1 MARIGCEPVD
11 SGEFMVERIDW
22 DVIVIGGGPAG
33 STVARYVA
41 EGGKDVL
48 VIDGRESIGSPLQCG
63 ELVPSNDEMRRL
75 CPDVP
80 DIDDLLQTPEA
91 AISLRTSEMHLVP
104 PSGRPLRY
112 PFEGLMLDRVAHDEW
127 LVDLAKSKGANYL
140 TNARVESVDGE
151 TVTLRDGREYSARI
165 IVGAGGHNDP
175 LRRSHWEESGLK
187 IPIKFVL
194 MDGDFGDAV
203 ELHFG
208 SMAPGGYAWMFPKQG
223 GANIGVGIQ
232 NKFAKDR
239 SLNLFADEFIGRYG
253 EDITF
258 RGAGSL
264 PMSGTIDC
272 FVKDNHLLVGD
283 SAGMVLPSNGA
294 GITIAMIGGRIAGKA
309 IVSYFENDAS
319 LHEYEVEWKRQ
330 MGAVM
335 RNSKRSFRIGSWIMR
350 LPDWVLNLAFNPLT
364 KPFVWRFVTC
374 RKPFIIF

>member
-1 MARIGCEPVD
+1 
-11 SGEFMVERIDW
+11 MVERIDW

-127 LVDLAKSKGANYL
+127 LVDLAISKGANYL
-140 TNARVESVDGE
+140 TNARVESVDSE

-239 SLNLFADEFIGRYG
+239 SLNLFADEFISRYG

-309 IVSYFENDAS
+309 IVSYFENDVS

-335 RNSKRSFRIGSWIMR
+335 RNSKRSFRIGSWIML

>member
-1 MARIGCEPVD
+1 MD
-11 SGEFMVERIDW
+11 SGEFMVERNDW

-41 EGGKDVL
+41 EGEKDVL
-48 VIDGRESIGSPLQCG
+48 VIDGRDSIGSPLQCG

-80 DIDDLLQTPEA
+80 DIDDLLQTPDT

-140 TNARVESVDGE
+140 TDARVESVNGE
-151 TVTLRDGREYSARI
+151 IVTLRDGREFTARI

-175 LRRSHWEESGLK
+175 LRRIHWEESGLK

-232 NKFAKDR
+232 NKFAKGR

-283 SAGMVLPSNGA
+283 AAGMVLPSNGA

-309 IVSYFENDAS
+309 IVSYFENGAS

-335 RNSKRSFRIGSWIMR
+335 RNSKRSFRFGSWIML

>member
-1 MARIGCEPVD
+1 MI
-11 SGEFMVERIDW
+11 FMVERIDW

-41 EGGKDVL
+41 EGEKDVL
-48 VIDGRESIGSPLQCG
+48 VIDGRDSIGSPLQCG

-80 DIDDLLQTPEA
+80 DIDDLLQTPDT

-140 TNARVESVDGE
+140 TDARVESVNGE
-151 TVTLRDGREYSARI
+151 IVTLRDGREFTARI

-175 LRRSHWEESGLK
+175 LRRIHWDESGLK

-232 NKFAKDR
+232 NKFAKGR

-272 FVKDNHLLVGD
+272 FVKENYLLVGD
-283 SAGMVLPSNGA
+283 AAGMVLPSNGA

-309 IVSYFENDAS
+309 IVSYFENGAS

-335 RNSKRSFRIGSWIMR
+335 RNSKRSFRFGSWIML

>member
-1 MARIGCEPVD
+1 MD
-11 SGEFMVERIDW
+11 SGEFMVERNDW

-41 EGGKDVL
+41 EGEKDVL
-48 VIDGRESIGSPLQCG
+48 VIDGRDSIGSPLQCG

-80 DIDDLLQTPEA
+80 DIDDLLQTPDT

-140 TNARVESVDGE
+140 TDARVESVNGE
-151 TVTLRDGREYSARI
+151 IVTLRDGREFTARI

-232 NKFAKDR
+232 NKFAKGR
-239 SLNLFADEFIGRYG
+239 SLNLFADEFIDRYG
-253 EDITF
+253 QDVTF

-272 FVKDNHLLVGD
+272 FVKENYLLVGD

-309 IVSYFENDAS
+309 IVSYFENGAS

-335 RNSKRSFRIGSWIMR
+335 RNSKRSFRFGSWIML

>member
-1 MARIGCEPVD
+1 MD
-11 SGEFMVERIDW
+11 SGEFMVERNDW

-48 VIDGRESIGSPLQCG
+48 VIDGRDSIGSPLQCG

-80 DIDDLLQTPEA
+80 DIDDLLQTPDA

-140 TNARVESVDGE
+140 TDARVESVNGE
-151 TVTLRDGREYSARI
+151 IVTLRDGREFTARI

-232 NKFAKDR
+232 NKFAKGR

-253 EDITF
+253 KEISF

-272 FVKDNHLLVGD
+272 FVKDHHLLVGD

-309 IVSYFENDAS
+309 IVSYFENGAS

-335 RNSKRSFRIGSWIMR
+335 RNSKRSFRFGSWIML

>member
-1 MARIGCEPVD
+1 
-11 SGEFMVERIDW
+11 MVERNDW

-41 EGGKDVL
+41 EGEKDVL
-48 VIDGRESIGSPLQCG
+48 VIDGRDSIGSPLQCG

-80 DIDDLLQTPEA
+80 DIDDLLQTPDT

-140 TNARVESVDGE
+140 TDARVESVNGE
-151 TVTLRDGREYSARI
+151 IVTLRDGREFTARI

-175 LRRSHWEESGLK
+175 LRRIHWDESGLK

-232 NKFAKDR
+232 NKFAKGR

-283 SAGMVLPSNGA
+283 AAGMVLPSNGA

-309 IVSYFENDAS
+309 IVSYFENGAS
-319 LHEYEVEWKRQ
+319 LHEYEVEWNRQ

-335 RNSKRSFRIGSWIMR
+335 RNSKRSFRFGSWIML

>member
-1 MARIGCEPVD
+1 MD
-11 SGEFMVERIDW
+11 SGEFMVERNDW

-41 EGGKDVL
+41 EGEKDVL
-48 VIDGRESIGSPLQCG
+48 VIDGRDSIGSPLQCG

-80 DIDDLLQTPEA
+80 DIDDLLQTPDT

-140 TNARVESVDGE
+140 TDARVESVNGE
-151 TVTLRDGREYSARI
+151 IVTLRDGREFTARI

-175 LRRSHWEESGLK
+175 LRRIHWDESGLK

-232 NKFAKDR
+232 NKFAKGR

-253 EDITF
+253 EDISF

-283 SAGMVLPSNGA
+283 AAGMVLPSNGA

-309 IVSYFENDAS
+309 IVSYFENGAS

-335 RNSKRSFRIGSWIMR
+335 RNSKRSFRFGSWIML

>member
-1 MARIGCEPVD
+1 
-11 SGEFMVERIDW
+11 MVERIDW

-41 EGGKDVL
+41 EGEKDVL
-48 VIDGRESIGSPLQCG
+48 VIDGRDSIGSPLQCG

-175 LRRSHWEESGLK
+175 LRRSHWGESGLK

-272 FVKDNHLLVGD
+272 FVKENHLLVGD

-319 LHEYEVEWKRQ
+319 LHEYEVEWMRQ

-350 LPDWVLNLAFNPLT
+350 LPDWVVNIAFNPLT

>member
-1 MARIGCEPVD
+1 
-11 SGEFMVERIDW
+11 MVERIDW

-140 TNARVESVDGE
+140 TNARVESVDSE

-232 NKFAKDR
+232 NKYAKDR

-309 IVSYFENDAS
+309 IVSYFENDVS

-335 RNSKRSFRIGSWIMR
+335 RNSKRSFRIGSWIML

>member
-1 MARIGCEPVD
+1 
-11 SGEFMVERIDW
+11 MVERIDW

-41 EGGKDVL
+41 EGEKDVL
-48 VIDGRESIGSPLQCG
+48 VIDGRDSIGSPLQCG

-80 DIDDLLQTPEA
+80 DIDDLLQTPDT

-140 TNARVESVDGE
+140 TDARVESVNGE
-151 TVTLRDGREYSARI
+151 IVTLRDGREFTARI

-175 LRRSHWEESGLK
+175 LRRIHWDESGLK

-232 NKFAKDR
+232 NKFAKGR

-283 SAGMVLPSNGA
+283 AAGMVLPSNGA

-309 IVSYFENDAS
+309 IVSYFENGAS
-319 LHEYEVEWKRQ
+319 LHEYEVEWNRQ

-335 RNSKRSFRIGSWIMR
+335 RNSKRSFRFGSWIML

>member
-1 MARIGCEPVD
+1 
-11 SGEFMVERIDW
+11 MVERIDW

-127 LVDLAKSKGANYL
+127 LVDLAISKGANYL
-140 TNARVESVDGE
+140 TNARVESVDSE

-232 NKFAKDR
+232 NKYAKDR